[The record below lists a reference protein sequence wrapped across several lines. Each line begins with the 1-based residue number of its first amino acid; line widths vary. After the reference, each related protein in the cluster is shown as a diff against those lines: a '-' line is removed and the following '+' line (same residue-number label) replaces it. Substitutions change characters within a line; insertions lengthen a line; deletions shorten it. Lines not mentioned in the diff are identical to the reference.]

1 MKNGIGSGRK
11 NPYLKFLK
19 NLPSEEDD
27 ESQGILSG
35 LQSWLG
41 FAGSMM
47 GPDTAMMT
55 RSIIK
60 KKQKYS
66 KSE

>member
-1 MKNGIGSGRK
+1 MKNGCTRR

-19 NLPSEEDD
+19 NLPSEEEDD
-27 ESQGILSG
+27 SQGLLTG

-47 GPDTAMMT
+47 GPETAMMT
-55 RSIIK
+55 RTFVK

>member
-1 MKNGIGSGRK
+1 MKNGSTRG

-19 NLPSEEDD
+19 NLPSEEEDD
-27 ESQGILSG
+27 SQGLLTG

-47 GPDTAMMT
+47 GPETAMMT
-55 RSIIK
+55 RTFVR

>member
-1 MKNGIGSGRK
+1 MKNGPARR
-11 NPYLKFLK
+11 NPYIKFLK
-19 NLPSEEDD
+19 NLPSEEED
-27 ESQGILSG
+27 ESQGLLSG

-47 GPDTAMMT
+47 GPENAMMS
-55 RSIIK
+55 RNFIK